1 MLVVPAQ
8 GAVRDPQ
15 LDSLGRVVRDANGTR
30 HTYPSDGP
38 TAGLVNKSAVASPTR
53 LKAATAP
60 VQKTRSGT
68 AVMNAASLPDFRE
81 NWRFN
86 NWGWGIGYDGF
97 WPVDIDANGDKE
109 LIYGL
114 GNAQWAIADYFP
126 ATHDYR
132 VVWKSPQMSVSAMR
146 VVELGNTKT
155 VWIGGNSD
163 GVRVYD
169 AITQN
174 LLATMPI
181 QAGLY
186 VVDFALGDADNDGSL
201 DLIALTPDRLLLYD
215 PVTFAL
221 KNTLLL
227 GANASESSFA
237 VGNVDND
244 ADTEIA
250 LTDGRVVRFN
260 GTTLTVEWDKGSP
273 FGSRIRMADID
284 GDGRDEVISSLGW
297 GSIQSWDVET
307 KSLKWDHATPIDV
320 AAIRTFDVTGDGIP
334 EVIYGDGQWGAIHA
348 INTSTNG
355 ELWTINNPEHGVTDI
370 TICDIDGDGQL
381 EVIWGAGA
389 TSSGPDYMYVADIAT
404 RTIEW
409 QSFDISS
416 MFSAI
421 GVGDLDNDGHNELVF
436 ISTQSESGYADG
448 VLQIVDAET
457 HQLEYRSGDNLFG
470 GYAWTGS
477 TP

>member
-114 GNAQWAIADYFP
+114 GNAQRAIADYFP

-320 AAIRTFDVTGDGIP
+320 AAIRTFDVIGRRHSGSDLWRRPMGCDP
-334 EVIYGDGQWGAIHA
+334 RDQYLHQWRAVDDQQPRARRHRHHH
-348 INTSTNG
+348 
-355 ELWTINNPEHGVTDI
+355 LRHRRRW
-370 TICDIDGDGQL
+370 QL

-389 TSSGPDYMYVADIAT
+389 TSSGPDVT
-404 RTIEW
+404 CTWRT
-409 QSFDISS
+409 SPRAPSNGRASTVSS

-421 GVGDLDNDGHNELVF
+421 GVGEPG
-436 ISTQSESGYADG
+436 Q
-448 VLQIVDAET
+448 
-457 HQLEYRSGDNLFG
+457 R
-470 GYAWTGS
+470 W
-477 TP
+477 P